1 MTDASGFTS
10 ATASLT
16 ESKTGKPRCVWPPFF
31 GGHAADHVRAV
42 ARWPAR

>member
-16 ESKTGKPRCVWPPFF
+16 LSKTGKPRCVWPPFF
-31 GGHAADHVRAV
+31 GVTPPTMFV
-42 ARWPAR
+42 P